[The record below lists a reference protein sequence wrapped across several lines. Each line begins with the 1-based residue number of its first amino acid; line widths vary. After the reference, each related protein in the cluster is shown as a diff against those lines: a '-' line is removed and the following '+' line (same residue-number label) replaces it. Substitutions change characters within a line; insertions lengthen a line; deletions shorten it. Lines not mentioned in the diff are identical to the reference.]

1 MLNLTPMVD
10 VLGLE
15 GIRRSVVI
23 RCCEFERVCVT
34 DDWLLE
40 DVAIY
45 SCSLPDSSLPVRSL
59 IAPLHSPVDSHLLF
73 SSGETG
79 LLR

>member
-15 GIRRSVVI
+15 GIGRSVVI

-34 DDWLLE
+34 DGLLE

>member
-34 DDWLLE
+34 DDRLLE
-40 DVAIY
+40 DVAF
-45 SCSLPDSSLPVRSL
+45 
-59 IAPLHSPVDSHLLF
+59 IAVASQILASQFD
-73 SSGETG
+73 
-79 LLR
+79 R